1 MYKKNSI
8 KLNQNFAQLT
18 HHINSQIIY
27 HLNTTP
33 SIIFLDLELFI
44 ANFDIKL
51 TFISPANIEL
61 WIA

>member
-8 KLNQNFAQLT
+8 KLNQNFVQLT

-27 HLNTTP
+27 HLNTIP
-33 SIIFLDLELFI
+33 SIIFLDLELSI

-51 TFISPANIEL
+51 TFISPADIEL
-61 WIA
+61 WIT